1 VLFREA
7 VLAGAAEEALVRAP
21 AAAAGIVGVGVVA
34 RAAPAVVGR
43 VVAVYAAG
51 VTAAV
56 YLSLG

>member
-1 VLFREA
+1 M
-7 VLAGAAEEALVRAP
+7 AGAAEAALVRAP

-34 RAAPAVVGR
+34 RAAPVVVGR

-51 VTAAV
+51 VAAAV